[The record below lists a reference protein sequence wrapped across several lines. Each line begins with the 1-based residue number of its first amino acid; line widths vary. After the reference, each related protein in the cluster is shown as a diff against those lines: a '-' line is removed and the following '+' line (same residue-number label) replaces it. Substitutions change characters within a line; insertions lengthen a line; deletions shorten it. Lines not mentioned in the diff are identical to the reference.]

1 VTPFNINTDF
11 NLTAFWSERHR
22 FKLVIDRLSDEYE
35 VIVDEEVREKGKMRT
50 DWEFDQQPYVWQE
63 KEGTQKN
70 SDVVT
75 SSSVEH
81 CDKHLTQK
89 IEDFPG
95 VVTLDQASGS
105 CHIELTPEKEAPSP
119 LANEIKCLSSVLEAN
134 Q

>member
-1 VTPFNINTDF
+1 MTPFNINTDF

-35 VIVDEEVREKGKMRT
+35 VIVDDEVREKGKMRT

-95 VVTLDQASGS
+95 VVTLDQASG
-105 CHIELTPEKEAPSP
+105 
-119 LANEIKCLSSVLEAN
+119 
-134 Q
+134 